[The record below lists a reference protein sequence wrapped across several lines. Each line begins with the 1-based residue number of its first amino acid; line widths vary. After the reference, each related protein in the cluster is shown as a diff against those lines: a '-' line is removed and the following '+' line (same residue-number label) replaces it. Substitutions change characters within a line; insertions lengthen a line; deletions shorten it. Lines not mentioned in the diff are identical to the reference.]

1 MRAGG
6 RIRPRRL
13 GVALVAVAAAAW
25 AAVPAGAGDGVLE
38 IHPACATASG
48 CFSGDAPGYP
58 VVIDGSAG
66 RSYRLTGDLVLPDAN
81 TTGILIGAPDV
92 RIDLGGFRIVRAGCG
107 EAVLDCTPS
116 EGSGRGIV
124 VSNFTA
130 VRGVAVRNGSVV
142 GMGDEGVLLGRQAEV
157 RDVRAR
163 WNRGTGIEVLAGST
177 VTGCSAWENGDQG
190 ISAGSGSVVSGSS
203 AAGNAGSGIWVFT
216 GASVLG
222 SATWANGEDGITA
235 GEGSTVSGNTSFQ
248 NAGDGIEAGPGSTAA
263 GNTVRANGGFGLRL
277 GQGSA
282 YRDNTITGNGGGT
295 VEGGVQ
301 VGGNVCNGSGLC
313 P

>member
-1 MRAGG
+1 MNSRSGRAEPALAALLVCG
-6 RIRPRRL
+6 
-13 GVALVAVAAAAW
+13 LVATSAAAA
-25 AAVPAGAGDGVLE
+25 DGVVE
-38 IHPACATASG
+38 IHPLCATTTG

-66 RSYRLTGDLVLPDAN
+66 RSYRLTGDLVLPDAD

-92 RIDLGGFRIVRAGCG
+92 RIDLGGFRIVRAACG
-107 EAVLDCTPS
+107 GAVVDCTPS

-124 VSNFTA
+124 VSNFTG
-130 VRGVAVRNGSVV
+130 VRGVAVRNGSII
-142 GMGDEGVLLGRQAEV
+142 GMGDEGLLLGRQAEV

-177 VTGCSAWENGDQG
+177 VTGCAAWENGDNG
-190 ISAGSGSVVSGSS
+190 IAAGSGSVVSGSS

-222 SATWANGEDGITA
+222 SAAWANGGDGITA
-235 GEGSTVSGNTSFQ
+235 GEGSTVSGNTCFQ

-263 GNTVRANGGFGLRL
+263 GNTVRGNGGFGLRL
-277 GQGSA
+277 GTGSA
-282 YRDNTITGNGGGT
+282 WRDNTVTGNAAGT